1 MGKKL
6 STANIAVSLYK
17 GELIHM
23 KKRMCLG
30 AILLLLLLTS
40 CQSEPTNQTYTSDP
54 QVDESNENVSSDYEE
69 ALNKIED
76 AQYDAAKEIL
86 AGIGD
91 YKLSSLLLANMDKLE
106 ALIENTWTYSAYG
119 WNYSDTF
126 SVSVSGETITLYNR
140 EDEYSDNLS
149 LGYYLDPI
157 DLEDLLDD
165 GVADVS
171 CQERDDFTIDINDVL
186 EGSFRRYHQ
195 YLDAVYTLS
204 EITGTID
211 SALKNTEIGNNSTKS
226 ATIGERNALQSAKDY
241 LNYLGGFSYEGLVE
255 QLEFEGY
262 THSEAVYAAD
272 NCGADW
278 NEQAVIAAR
287 QYLNALSFSRQGLI
301 EQLEFE
307 GFTHSQAVYGV
318 EQNGY

>member
-1 MGKKL
+1 
-6 STANIAVSLYK
+6 
-17 GELIHM
+17 M

-30 AILLLLLLTS
+30 IVLLLLLLTS
-40 CQSEPTNQTYTSDP
+40 CQFEPTNQTYTSEP
-54 QVDESNENVSSDYEE
+54 QVGESYENVSSDYEE

-76 AQYDAAKEIL
+76 GQYDAAKEIL
-86 AGIGD
+86 AEIGD
-91 YKLSSLLLANMDKLE
+91 HKLSNLLFANMDKLE

-140 EDEYSDNLS
+140 EDEYSGGLS
-149 LGYYLDPI
+149 LGYYRDRI

-171 CQERDDFTIDINDVL
+171 CQERDNFTIDINDVL
-186 EGSFRRYHQ
+186 EGRFRRYHQ
-195 YLDAVYTLS
+195 YLDAVYTSPDMIETTNSELS
-204 EITGTID
+204 NTGID
-211 SALKNTEIGNNSTKS
+211 GDSTTS
-226 ATIGERNALQSAKDY
+226 ATEGERNALQSAKDY
-241 LNYLGGFSYEGLVE
+241 LNYLGGFSYEGLIE